1 MKAQIGVYG
10 LGVMGANLA
19 RNFASRKH
27 VVAVFNRDF
36 SATQNFVKNFQH
48 EGTFVPNQDLAQF
61 VNSLESPRRIMM
73 MIPAGKVTD
82 DVIGQILPLLSPGDI
97 LIDGGNAHFADTR
110 RREEAIRKTGVMF
123 FGVGVSGGEE
133 GALKGP
139 AIMPG
144 GDRDS
149 YQHIGPLLESIAARV
164 DGEACCGWIGSN
176 GAGHFVKMVHNGIE
190 YAEMQ
195 FIAEIYDMLRKIQGL
210 TPIQISELFE
220 KWNKGLLNSYLM
232 DVAIEVLRHFDGE
245 SKKPFLDIV
254 RDRAAQKGTGKWTI
268 ETAADLAS
276 PVTAIS
282 AAVSARMLSSDT
294 QIRNSIQKQLKPAS
308 IDKTDISQLVEEA
321 LWVAKVIA
329 YSEGMTMIAKSNAK
343 FDWGIRPG
351 EVISLWRG
359 GCIIR
364 ATLLNDLKVAFD
376 SNPKLESLL
385 AAPHFSATVQA
396 RQKSLR
402 DLVAVAVKN
411 GVPTMALSSALNY
424 LDFVQQP
431 QASTS
436 MIQGMRD
443 FFGSHTYERNDRD
456 GVFHTLWSGDRSE
469 VEIQQKS

>member
-36 SATQNFVKNFQH
+36 STTQTFITNFQN
-48 EGTFVPNQDLAQF
+48 EGTFVPNESLDGF

-82 DVIGQILPLLSPGDI
+82 QVISQILPLLSPGDI
-97 LIDGGNAHFADTR
+97 LIDGGNAHYADTR
-110 RREEAIRKTGVMF
+110 RREESIRKTGVMF

-149 YQHIGPLLESIAARV
+149 YRHIGPILESIAARV
-164 DGEACCGWIGSN
+164 DEEVCCGWVGSD

-190 YAEMQ
+190 YADMQ
-195 FIAEIYDMLRKIQGL
+195 FIAEVFDLLTKVEGL
-210 TPIQISELFE
+210 KPSEIAALFD

-232 DVAIEVLRHFDGE
+232 DVAIEVLQHIDPK
-245 SKKPFLDIV
+245 SKKPFIDVV
-254 RDRAAQKGTGKWTI
+254 RDKAAQKGTGKWTI
-268 ETAADLAS
+268 ETAAELAS

-282 AAVSARMLSSDT
+282 AAVNARMLSSDSS
-294 QIRNSIQKQLKPAS
+294 IRTSIQKQLKPVSAS
-308 IDKTDISQLVEEA
+308 STPISHLIEEA

-329 YSEGMTMIAKSNAK
+329 YSEGMTMITKSNAQ
-343 FDWGIRPG
+343 FNWGIRPG

-364 ATLLNDLKVAFD
+364 ARLLKDLKVAFD
-376 SNPKLESLL
+376 LNSNLESLL
-385 AAPHFSATVQA
+385 ASPHFSSTVQQ
-396 RQKSLR
+396 RQASLR
-402 DLVAVAVKN
+402 ALVSVAVQS
-411 GVPTMALSSALNY
+411 GVPTMALSAALNY
-424 LDFVQQP
+424 LDFMQQP
-431 QASTS
+431 NASTS

-443 FFGSHTYERNDRD
+443 FFGAHTYERRDQD

-469 VEIQQKS
+469 VEIHQKQ

>member
-1 MKAQIGVYG
+1 
-10 LGVMGANLA
+10 
-19 RNFASRKH
+19 
-27 VVAVFNRDF
+27 
-36 SATQNFVKNFQH
+36 
-48 EGTFVPNQDLAQF
+48 
-61 VNSLESPRRIMM
+61 
-73 MIPAGKVTD
+73 
-82 DVIGQILPLLSPGDI
+82 
-97 LIDGGNAHFADTR
+97 
-110 RREEAIRKTGVMF
+110 
-123 FGVGVSGGEE
+123 
-133 GALKGP
+133 
-139 AIMPG
+139 
-144 GDRDS
+144 
-149 YQHIGPLLESIAARV
+149 V
-164 DGEACCGWIGSN
+164 DGEACCGWVGSN